1 MTKRNFIKI
10 VQLSLIV
17 LLIAVG
23 IWFVNRV
30 GIEQVRAN
38 VDQLGVWAPLAVI
51 SLRMVS
57 VVIPALPSTAYS
69 ILSGVLFGF
78 AQGIVVIA
86 IADLIAC
93 NLNFYIAKRYGR
105 NLVQKFVGQRFMS
118 RVDSLSQKYLE
129 RNIFLVTGFLM
140 TGLFDFVAYAVGL
153 TQMKWR
159 SFILA
164 LILGIAISTPPIVAL
179 GAGVF
184 EGGRILLIV
193 AMLGIFALA
202 MITGWLSRKKVASDS
217 LGRRSEER
225 GVRDNPPF

>member
-17 LLIAVG
+17 LLVAVG

-105 NLVQKFVGQRFMS
+105 SLVQKFVGQRFIS

-184 EGGRILLIV
+184 EGGRILLV
-193 AMLGIFALA
+193 GAMLGIFALA
-202 MITGWLSRKKVASDS
+202 MLTGWLSRKKVASD
-217 LGRRSEER
+217 
-225 GVRDNPPF
+225 

>member
-1 MTKRNFIKI
+1 MKRNFIKI
-10 VQLSLIV
+10 VQLSLII
-17 LLIAVG
+17 LLVAIG
-23 IWFVNRV
+23 IWFVNQV
-30 GIEQVRAN
+30 GIERVRAN
-38 VDQLGVWAPLAVI
+38 VDQLGVWAPLAVVL
-51 SLRMVS
+51 LRMVS
-57 VVIPALPSTAYS
+57 VVIPAIPSTAYS

-78 AQGIVVIA
+78 VQGIVVIA
-86 IADLIAC
+86 IADFVAC

-105 NLVQKFVGQRFMS
+105 SLVQKFVGQRFMG
-118 RVDSLSQKYLE
+118 RVDSLSRKYLE

-153 TQMKWR
+153 TQMKWH
-159 SFILA
+159 SFMLA

-202 MITGWLSRKKVASDS
+202 MLTGWLSRKKA
-217 LGRRSEER
+217 LE
-225 GVRDNPPF
+225 

>member
-1 MTKRNFIKI
+1 MKRNFIKI
-10 VQLSLIV
+10 FQLSLIV

-30 GIEQVRAN
+30 GIEQIRAN

-51 SLRMVS
+51 SLRMIS

-184 EGGRILLIV
+184 EGGRILLV
-193 AMLGIFALA
+193 GAMLGIFALA
-202 MITGWLSRKKVASDS
+202 MLTGWLSRKKGV
-217 LGRRSEER
+217 RSE
-225 GVRDNPPF
+225 G

>member
-105 NLVQKFVGQRFMS
+105 SLVQKFVGQRFMS

-184 EGGRILLIV
+184 EGGRLLLV
-193 AMLGIFALA
+193 GAMLGIFALA
-202 MITGWLSRKKVASDS
+202 MLTGWLSRKKVASD
-217 LGRRSEER
+217 
-225 GVRDNPPF
+225 

>member
-1 MTKRNFIKI
+1 MMKRNFIKI
-10 VQLSLIV
+10 VQLSLII
-17 LLIAVG
+17 LLVAIG
-23 IWFVNRV
+23 IWFVNQV
-30 GIEQVRAN
+30 GIERVRAN
-38 VDQLGVWAPLAVI
+38 VDQLGVWAPLAVVL
-51 SLRMVS
+51 LRMVS
-57 VVIPALPSTAYS
+57 VVIPAIPSTAYS

-78 AQGIVVIA
+78 VQGIVVIA
-86 IADLIAC
+86 IADFVAC

-105 NLVQKFVGQRFMS
+105 SLVQKFVGQRFMG
-118 RVDSLSQKYLE
+118 RVDSLSRKYLE

-153 TQMKWR
+153 TQMKWH
-159 SFILA
+159 SFMLA

-202 MITGWLSRKKVASDS
+202 MLTGWLSRKKA
-217 LGRRSEER
+217 LE
-225 GVRDNPPF
+225 

>member
-1 MTKRNFIKI
+1 MMKRNFIKI
-10 VQLSLIV
+10 FQLSLIV

-30 GIEQVRAN
+30 GIEQIRAN

-51 SLRMVS
+51 SLRMIS

-184 EGGRILLIV
+184 EGGRILLV
-193 AMLGIFALA
+193 GAMLGIFALA
-202 MITGWLSRKKVASDS
+202 MLTGWLSRKKGV
-217 LGRRSEER
+217 RSE
-225 GVRDNPPF
+225 G

>member
-1 MTKRNFIKI
+1 MMKRNIIKI
-10 VQLSLIV
+10 IQLSLIV
-17 LLIAVG
+17 LLVAVG

-38 VDQLGVWAPLAVI
+38 VDQLGVWAPVAVVL
-51 SLRMVS
+51 LRLVS
-57 VVIPALPSTAYS
+57 VVIPAIPSTAYS

-78 AQGIVVIA
+78 VQGIVVIA
-86 IADLIAC
+86 IADFVAC

-105 NLVQKFVGQRFMS
+105 NLVQKFVGQRFMG

-159 SFILA
+159 SFMLA

-202 MITGWLSRKKVASDS
+202 MLTGWLSRK
-217 LGRRSEER
+217 R
-225 GVRDNPPF
+225 